1 MVEENHLE
9 IKNFIYPLFVVEG
22 KEIKKEIPSMPGQ
35 HQFSLDKLS
44 YEIQEISKLQIPA
57 VLLFGIPSYK
67 DETGSEA
74 WNPDGIIQK
83 AIKIIKKE
91 NPELL
96 VITDVCLCEYTSHGH
111 CGVIEKNGM
120 VNNDKTLDL
129 LAREAV
135 SHADAGADM
144 IAPSDMM
151 DGRVGRIRTEL
162 DSRGFQNIPILAYS
176 VKYASAFYGPFREAA
191 ESTPQFGDRK
201 GYQMNPA
208 NSREAVLESDLDIEE
223 GADILMVKPALA
235 YMDVIQKIKEKFN
248 LPLACYNVSGEYAM
262 VKAAAQKGWIDE
274 KRVVLEILTG
284 LKRAGA
290 DLIISYHAKEAAVW
304 LKEGTANLKFEQKPD
319 RSELKPVKIKV

>member
-1 MVEENHLE
+1 MNYPSQRPRRLRLNPVLREMVKENRLE
-9 IKNFIYPLFVVEG
+9 IQQFIYPLFIISG
-22 KEIKKEIPSMPGQ
+22 KEIKKEIPSMPEQ
-35 HQFSLDKLS
+35 YQFSLDKLPQ
-44 YEIQEISKLQIPA
+44 EIEEISKLQIPA

-74 WNPDGIIQK
+74 WNPEGVVQQG
-83 AIKIIKKE
+83 IKIIKKE
-91 NPELL
+91 NPDLL

-111 CGVIEKNGM
+111 CGIIEQGQ

-129 LAREAV
+129 LAREAL

-144 IAPSDMM
+144 VAPSDMM
-151 DGRVGRIRTEL
+151 DGRVGKIRQVL
-162 DSRGFQNIPILAYS
+162 DSRGFQNLPIMAYS

-191 ESTPQFGDRK
+191 ESSPQFGDRK

-208 NSREAVLESDLDIEE
+208 NSREAVLESHLDTEE

-235 YMDVIQKIKEKFN
+235 YMDVIHKIKEKFN

-274 KRVVLEILTG
+274 KRVVMEILTG
-284 LKRAGA
+284 FKRAGA
-290 DLIISYHAKEAAVW
+290 DLIISYHAKKAALW
-304 LKEGTANLKFEQKPD
+304 LKEG
-319 RSELKPVKIKV
+319 